1 MFLPMNWAD
10 RFSCHR
16 PGGVCHDA
24 HGQAVRVSVARDERL
39 VLVIRP
45 ANRPSRRRGGDQAF
59 FYVAMVV
66 IPIYVYAFGLCV
78 VNDKFF
84 ATGAAFSIVL
94 MILLLFGYYLR
105 PETPHGVKGS
115 LHQALCIGHY

>member
-1 MFLPMNWAD
+1 MTLMAKLCVFLLLAMSAL
-10 RFSCHR
+10 FLLFALQIVL
-16 PGGVCHDA
+16 PGGVGA
-24 HGQAVRVSVARDERL
+24 TRL
-39 VLVIRP
+39 
-45 ANRPSRRRGGDQAF
+45 F

-78 VNDKFF
+78 VSDKFF